1 MAKRDVQR
9 SRVYASERG
18 AWQRTTPLTP
28 AECEALV
35 REVMECKVT
44 RRRWELNK
52 VFPIEVRHGGTRWA
66 QAGFASIRLPA
77 NTVKR
82 LVLHEVA
89 HCINRQRAVCLGLP
103 DPEPHGWKWCAI
115 YLDLVQR
122 FMSDLDAQA
131 LRAHF
136 KFNRV
141 KYTAPRAKRELT
153 EAQRAAL
160 ARGRQRLAAGR
171 K

>member
-28 AECEALV
+28 ADSEALV

-44 RRRWELNK
+44 RRKWELDK
-52 VFPIEVRHGGTRWA
+52 VFPIKVEFGGTRWA
-66 QAGFASIRLPA
+66 RAGFASIRLPA
-77 NTVKR
+77 NTVTR

-103 DPEPHGWKWCAI
+103 DPEPHGWLWCSI
-115 YLDLVQR
+115 YLDLVHR
-122 FMSDLDAQA
+122 FMSRLDADA